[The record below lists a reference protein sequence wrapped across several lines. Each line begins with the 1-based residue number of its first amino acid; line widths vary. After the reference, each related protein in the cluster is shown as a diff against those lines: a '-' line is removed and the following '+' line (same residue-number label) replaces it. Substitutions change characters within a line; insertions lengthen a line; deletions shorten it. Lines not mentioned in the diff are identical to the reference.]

1 MDVVQQ
7 VSEVRTLI
15 PDFGQRV
22 TTVAPLKTSQF
33 KNGKQRGNWVFCGK
47 RLNLRPQWESNSLTA
62 FFDRTGPP
70 SLRNFNFV
78 LGDYL
83 LWFLAYTV

>member
-22 TTVAPLKTSQF
+22 TTVTPLKTSRF
-33 KNGKQRGNWVFCGK
+33 KNGKQRDNWVFCGK
-47 RLNLRPQWESNSLTA
+47 RSNLRPQWESNSLVGN
-62 FFDRTGPP
+62 FGRTGPP
-70 SLRNFNFV
+70 SLRNFNC
-78 LGDYL
+78 LIGDYL